1 MPTRFGETQHQFL
14 TPTPQRQTAFVGAAF
29 TAAPIGGILRNP
41 RSFVR
46 SWRFGASTIQSV
58 TELAGAL
65 PALGSS
71 HKFGVRYGGA
81 GVTTIGET
89 ALGAMYMGG
98 MPEASL
104 PIPTFGFGIT
114 AVPVTSSRLVYEQK
128 KSRPGEHTRRTSRV
142 AGPLKTGKSMPGA
155 SAQKRKSSTS
165 SKKGRGSGARL
176 RVSRGHRLRKS
187 RRTVPWCR
195 VHNKRHYCRLTRK
208 R

>member
-1 MPTRFGETQHQFL
+1 MAGLLRSPRNLIRTWKF
-14 TPTPQRQTAFVGAAF
+14 GAA
-29 TAAPIGGILRNP
+29 
-41 RSFVR
+41 
-46 SWRFGASTIQSV
+46 TIQQW

-71 HKFGVRYGGA
+71 HKFGVRYGGV
-81 GVTTIGET
+81 GMTTIGET
-89 ALGAMYMGG
+89 ALGGMYMGG
-98 MPEASL
+98 MPEADL

-114 AVPVTSSRLVYEQK
+114 AVPNTSSRLVYERN

-142 AGPLKTGKSMPGA
+142 AGPLKTRKSIRGA
-155 SAQKRKSSTS
+155 SAPKRRSSTS

-195 VHNKRHYCRLTRK
+195 LHNKRHYCRLTRK